1 MLNKLEFKVL
11 RVQKIFQ
18 IWTKHDSNSTLTLKK
33 NQFGEGQMDMD
44 KTNGSALLHVK
55 PFAVF
60 KETCQRIGAKENT
73 TVKWLLSS
81 EKMLGAIRV

>member
-1 MLNKLEFKVL
+1 
-11 RVQKIFQ
+11 
-18 IWTKHDSNSTLTLKK
+18 
-33 NQFGEGQMDMD
+33 MD

-73 TVKWLLSS
+73 TVKWLFSS